1 MAIEERRRSE
11 LYEGLA
17 AVLGPEVT
25 ATMFEL
31 LPSPEREL
39 ATRADLQA
47 FDGRFTQIDRRFAEI
62 DHRFAEIDHRFA
74 EIDHRFAEID
84 HRFELVDARFDHVD
98 ERFDHLEQRLD
109 DRIDGLRNELLAA
122 FRGELV
128 AAVSGQTRAV
138 IVATATATFGIG
150 GLAVTLAQLL

>member
-17 AVLGPEVT
+17 AVLGPEVA

-31 LPSPEREL
+31 LPAPGTEPAS
-39 ATRADLQA
+39 RADLEA
-47 FDGRFTQIDRRFAEI
+47 LDRRLDGRFTDIDR
-62 DHRFAEIDHRFA
+62 
-74 EIDHRFAEID
+74 RFAEID
-84 HRFELVDARFDHVD
+84 HRFELVDERFDRVD